1 LKKYF
6 LFLSLVFLLL
16 AFLPVNV
23 LEIKFNEK
31 ACYYP
36 IISNLT
42 LMVAYTHSVSLTKV
56 VDVYRID
63 KTGIYAIQ
71 ERWQQ
76 FDAGQPLD
84 IQGTD
89 GQFYIKSMNMFLGKS
104 WEYWFIPLNNVTVK
118 IDEKVVFV
126 QPKEEGV
133 MSLKIKKVP
142 AILTIIRGC

>member
-1 LKKYF
+1 MKKYF

-16 AFLPVNV
+16 AFLPVSA

-31 ACYYP
+31 VCYYP
-36 IISNLT
+36 LISNFT

-56 VDVYRID
+56 IDVYRID

-71 ERWQQ
+71 EKWQQ

-84 IQGTD
+84 IQYTEE
-89 GQFYIKSMNMFLGKS
+89 QFYIKSMNMFLGKS
-104 WEYWFIPLNNVTVK
+104 WEYWFIPLNNATVK

-126 QPKEEGV
+126 QPEEEGV
-133 MSLKIKKVP
+133 MRFEIKNVP
-142 AILTIIRGC
+142 AILTIVRGC